1 MSLNSFSSLKSS
13 QHFFLKLINPDQ
25 RKAAECGN
33 RSNVHGT
40 YHDLVL
46 GQVFGLSVCG
56 LGFLTCHMRDTDWP
70 PQPLPALTCD
80 LWPGLSRE
88 SHRGGSECLLI
99 AQNAT
104 MGPSTEMGKG
114 KALHTLH
121 GLDTRRPNSGQAQ
134 GFSSSLGTFFI
145 ITCLQK
151 NNNNNSKKKKPNS
164 YIFLSIHK

>member
-80 LWPGLSRE
+80 LWPATRAIQGITSWRQWVSSHSTKRNNGTIHRNGQRKGTAHSSWFGYSETELWAGSGLQFLFGYILYY
-88 SHRGGSECLLI
+88 HVL
-99 AQNAT
+99 T
-104 MGPSTEMGKG
+104 
-114 KALHTLH
+114 
-121 GLDTRRPNSGQAQ
+121 
-134 GFSSSLGTFFI
+134 
-145 ITCLQK
+145 
-151 NNNNNSKKKKPNS
+151 KK
-164 YIFLSIHK
+164 